1 MCTVYRLHCEQVSIC
16 TIYSSSG
23 NLCIHYISAVRLAI
37 CWSGRNKRG
46 LCRHVTNASSFYPQ
60 KIRMIFQAPI
70 VRALYLYYWWQV
82 SSLLRDATSAGC
94 GCGDSGAASVSS
106 SPSQWPVVPRSS
118 TRPHC
123 QHSLAAVVVSCTE
136 AGHLF
141 ILVQWSSISL
151 ATLSV
156 YTLTWTWIKSFL
168 WRSRATISSDANN
181 LQHSHSLQSP
191 AVRCRIQWP
200 RTTIRAVQGRQAGT
214 EALSAFVFNVL
225 FSSFHFYWKVCIIL
239 FLFHSMNVPELGL
252 CLNL

>member
-1 MCTVYRLHCEQVSIC
+1 MTGLLPPPWRHKC
-16 TIYSSSG
+16 G
-23 NLCIHYISAVRLAI
+23 VRVWWQR
-37 CWSGRNKRG
+37 CG
-46 LCRHVTNASSFYPQ
+46 LCPHHHP
-60 KIRMIFQAPI
+60 
-70 VRALYLYYWWQV
+70 
-82 SSLLRDATSAGC
+82 
-94 GCGDSGAASVSS
+94 
-106 SPSQWPVVPRSS
+106 PSQWPVVPRSS

-141 ILVQWSSISL
+141 SLVQSSISL

-191 AVRCRIQWP
+191 AVRCRIQIWP

-252 CLNL
+252 WLNL